1 MQGVQ
6 VVIGK
11 IFLWDYTTKI
21 VISDVDGTVT
31 KSDALGHIL
40 PRLGLHD
47 WSQPSICKLY

>member
-6 VVIGK
+6 EVIGK